1 MIRSW
6 RKRWFVL
13 SDDALRYY
21 RDESHEV
28 LKGEIALS
36 SIIRA
41 KLALTRGRG
50 GRTATFVVETEERDW
65 LMQADSEASRD
76 AWVQVINRLLV
87 TPPATVVVRSIRT
100 ESASTSLV
108 PDSDDDDDDDN
119 NNNNNNNDNDDG
131 NDDDEDTSSVAAAT
145 PTTAAAVAGISPA
158 VVAVPVDAE
167 PVLSREEHTA
177 VALRLLQRDLPEN
190 ASAPPSQY
198 VELPCVREVDDILA
212 RVNAAER
219 DNAAQ
224 DGTFRLSPRV
234 PLVDSDDDNDGD
246 SASVAADAPPSALS
260 AEQVE
265 QMERLKRDSALYDPM
280 LDEPASSARE
290 RGPSLVVTK
299 GRVGEFVC
307 ATCSV
312 RQRLP
317 CYSLGARSVCEPCA
331 LADLPV

>member
-21 RDESHEV
+21 RDESHDE

-41 KLALTRGRG
+41 KVGLARGRG
-50 GRTATFVVETEERDW
+50 GRTATLVVETEDRDW

-87 TPPATVVVRSIRT
+87 TPPAAVVVRSIRT
-100 ESASTSLV
+100 ESASTSVV
-108 PDSDDDDDDDN
+108 PESDDDDDEN
-119 NNNNNNNDNDDG
+119 NV
-131 NDDDEDTSSVAAAT
+131 DDDIDDDVVDNSATSATASTVAAASS
-145 PTTAAAVAGISPA
+145 PASTAAAGVTA
-158 VVAVPVDAE
+158 VDVE

-177 VALRLLQRDLPEN
+177 AALRLLQRDLPEN
-190 ASAPPSQY
+190 SSSLQSQY
-198 VELPCVREVDDILA
+198 IELPCVREVDDILA

-224 DGTFRLSPRV
+224 DGTMRLSPRV
-234 PLVDSDDDNDGD
+234 PLVDSDDEDNVDENSRSG
-246 SASVAADAPPSALS
+246 AAAEAPALN
-260 AEQVE
+260 AEQIA
-265 QMERLKRDSALYDPM
+265 QMERMKRDSALYDPM
-280 LDEPASSARE
+280 LDEPASSVRE

-312 RQRLP
+312 RQRMP
-317 CYSLGARSVCEPCA
+317 CFSLGARSVCEPCA
-331 LADLPV
+331 LSELPV